1 MDLKRKLSSRK
12 LWACLL
18 GVAFGIS
25 VAFGVDGDTI
35 TQVAGAVTSLVSIVT
50 YVITEGKIDAAAV
63 NQAYEDA
70 DIIIDAVA
78 EALADEYSESE
89 AEAEIEAE

>member
-1 MDLKRKLSSRK
+1 MDIKRKLSSRK

-18 GVAFGIS
+18 GVGVGIA

-35 TQVAGAVTSLVSIVT
+35 STVAGAVTSLVSIIT

-78 EALADEYSESE
+78 EALADECEAE